1 MHRTSSATSKITIP
15 RIMNTFTARTAKA
28 LLAIA
33 LLTTLQACANRQE
46 FRTEYAGVQQRW
58 DKDYDAKKENVRNIE
73 LTNFSVREGYLHF
86 VPQTHYVLQ
95 EYDFERYKRYDRMYF
110 APEWPML
117 IIPLYGWI
125 ACLMDTK
132 SCFGYTT
139 SWTNYPENIDQNE
152 RPTGNIENKS
162 YSELPYGATLSLVLS
177 GQLQSGEIYSH
188 PAEGLNPNAQS
199 INIKRIIQSWPNKP
213 NTLNAKFNIEHQ
225 GKTYE
230 TVYDLS
236 GTQIA
241 SLALESDSWNS
252 PQENKH
258 KYFYQL
264 TSALEAGNHLAAL
277 LAFKKLE
284 DMDFEKPESFWYRYA
299 LSAQSAGKHEL
310 AAAKAK
316 RYLQVAVKRTYEN
329 EARALIAN
337 TQ

>member
-1 MHRTSSATSKITIP
+1 
-15 RIMNTFTARTAKA
+15 MNTLTTRTAKILFAVA
-28 LLAIA
+28 LVM
-33 LLTTLQACANRQE
+33 TLQACATSKDFRIE
-46 FRTEYAGVQQRW
+46 YRTEYAGVKQRW

-86 VPQTHYVLQ
+86 APQTHYVLQ
-95 EYDFERYKRYDRMYF
+95 EYDFDRYNEYDRWHY
-110 APEWPML
+110 APKWEFMIVPV
-117 IIPLYGWI
+117 IGWF
-125 ACLMDTK
+125 ACLLDIED
-132 SCFGYTT
+132 CFGRTT
-139 SWTNYPENIDQNE
+139 RWSDQPNHIDKNE
-152 RPTGNIENKS
+152 RLTGNIEKKS
-162 YSELPYGATLSLVLS
+162 YSGLPDGAVLS
-177 GQLQSGEIYSH
+177 GELSGQSEAGELHSQPSTYYR
-188 PAEGLNPNAQS
+188 S
-199 INIKRIIQSWPNKP
+199 INIKKIIQSWPYKP
-213 NTLNAKFNIEHQ
+213 NALTAKFIIEHQ

-230 TVYDLS
+230 TVYELTD
-236 GTQIA
+236 TQIA

-284 DMDFEKPESFWYRYA
+284 NMDFEKPESFWYRYA
-299 LSAQSAGKHEL
+299 LSAQSAGNHEL